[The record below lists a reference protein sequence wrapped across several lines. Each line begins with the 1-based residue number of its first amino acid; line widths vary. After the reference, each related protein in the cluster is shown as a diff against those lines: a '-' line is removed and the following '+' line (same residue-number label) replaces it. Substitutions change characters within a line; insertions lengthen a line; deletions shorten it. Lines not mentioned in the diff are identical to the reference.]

1 MKQCFLVCQPSGNM
15 ATKLYFLVG
24 SHLEK
29 IANFPVCNFRET
41 WLGNVS
47 ELVYTL
53 LAVPILLKSN
63 LFSLILSNPCLICL
77 LCYLETQNMEQGNEN
92 ETEANMG
99 RHFEEIVQDNTRETE
114 MSAQKLELKC
124 Y

>member
-1 MKQCFLVCQPSGNM
+1 M
-15 ATKLYFLVG
+15 
-24 SHLEK
+24 
-29 IANFPVCNFRET
+29 FPNYST
-41 WLGNVS
+41 H
-47 ELVYTL
+47 
-53 LAVPILLKSN
+53 
-63 LFSLILSNPCLICL
+63 SLILSNPWLIFL

-99 RHFEEIVQDNTRETE
+99 RHCEEIDHDNTRETE